1 MALPKFI
8 TQEIKDLVGASEQDK
23 VNWYADQLDSGL
35 SDAEI
40 RARVNEVLGTSYSGY
55 EPDWQYLKRQAAE
68 PLTPEIAKNLMQR
81 SMTTGVNTAD
91 FDKYGGYD
99 AVAAMYNANQGS
111 YNLADQT
118 LAQLQSAANQ
128 IADTGVGNQAV
139 LDLVKS
145 NTQQQQQQQQQ
156 PGTDY
161 QGTVTGGAGVDFK
174 GSSGLREFYGPYVA
188 DYLSRASALLGLRD
202 SPDYQPIKFGTAE
215 KGGTY
220 GADTAKTL
228 ANLQARRESMMGMGE
243 DKSAMFQPYQ
253 YSFAPKPAKSGGVMS
268 LVDHYDDGG
277 AVGNAA
283 VTTSGGVGSDT
294 IAGGMQGTQ
303 VVPSTYSAPTNTYSG
318 PGASGITTGSFDPD
332 AIKRFTNPYATAV
345 TDPQVREAK
354 RQAELA
360 RQSQAAKFS
369 QAGAFGGSR
378 SILAENELGRNLAT
392 QIGDIYGK
400 GQKEAY
406 DAALRAFEA
415 EEGRKLTAG
424 VETERARQEAGRQG
438 LTGAANEAQY
448 QQLARDLQQR
458 AEEATARGDQF
469 AANLALQQLA
479 EANRAA
485 EATRQFEYTQARD
498 TYLDPFRELGYASQ
512 LLQGLPISAAAT
524 GVSPITESLI
534 SALGLGNI
542 LGVGNTTKTTTTT
555 SDRRL
560 KTDIQTIGVL
570 GDGLKVYSYRY
581 KSGGPVH
588 IGVMADEVAVLR
600 PQAYIKGGAGDGFD
614 AVDYSK
620 L

>member
-1 MALPKFI
+1 MAISEKDLPANWGVKGGPYDETDEKIAWFKSHDVTIEDLINAGAITADEAPWFKTQGLKSVGDRVDTLAAEFDHIPKFKI
-8 TQEIKDLVGASEQDK
+8 A
-23 VNWYADQLDSGL
+23 ADINAGL
-35 SDAEI
+35 SDEAI
-40 RARVNEVLGTSYSGY
+40 RAKYTVA
-55 EPDWQYLKRQAAE
+55 PDVATK
-68 PLTPEIAKNLMQR
+68 LMQQ
-81 SMTTGVNTAD
+81 SMTTGTLDPYA
-91 FDKYGGYD
+91 FARLGGYD
-99 AVAAMYNANQGS
+99 AVKDVYDANQGS
-111 YNLADQT
+111 YNLADIP
-118 LAQLQSAANQ
+118 LSQLKSAANQ
-128 IADTGVGNQAV
+128 IADTGVGNRAV

-145 NTQQQQQQQQQ
+145 NTQQ

-161 QGTVTGGAGVDFK
+161 QSTITGGSGVDFK
-174 GSSGLREFYGPYVA
+174 GSTGLREAYGPYVL

-202 SPDYQPIKFGTAE
+202 AENYQPIKFGTAE

-228 ANLQARRESMMGMGE
+228 ASLQTQRENMMGMGE
-243 DKSAMFQPYQ
+243 DKSAMFQPYK

-268 LVDHYDDGG
+268 LVDHYDAGG

-294 IAGGMQGTQ
+294 IAGGTQGAQ
-303 VVPSTYSAPTNTYSG
+303 VVPSTYNAPTNTYTG
-318 PGASGITTGSFDPD
+318 PGDSGITTGSFDSA
-332 AIKRFTNPYATAV
+332 AISRFTNPYATAV

-354 RQAELA
+354 RQAQLA
-360 RQSQAAKFS
+360 SQAQAAKFS

-469 AANLALQQLA
+469 AASLALQQLQ

-485 EATRQFEYTQARD
+485 ESARTFEYTQARD

-512 LLQGLPISAAAT
+512 LLQGLPISASTT
-524 GVSPITESLI
+524 GISP
-534 SALGLGNI
+534 SANA
-542 LGVGNTTKTTTTT
+542 
-555 SDRRL
+555 L
-560 KTDIQTIGVL
+560 KALLASAGVL
-570 GDGLKVYSYRY
+570 FPDET
-581 KSGGPVH
+581 GG
-588 IGVMADEVAVLR
+588 
-600 PQAYIKGGAGDGFD
+600 
-614 AVDYSK
+614 
-620 L
+620 

>member
-1 MALPKFI
+1 MAISEKDLPANWGVKGGPYDETDEKIAWFKSHGVTIEDLISAGAITADEAPWFKTQGLKSVGDRVDTLAAEFDHIPKFKI
-8 TQEIKDLVGASEQDK
+8 A
-23 VNWYADQLDSGL
+23 ADINAGL
-35 SDAEI
+35 SDEAI
-40 RARVNEVLGTSYSGY
+40 RAKYTVA
-55 EPDWQYLKRQAAE
+55 PDVATK
-68 PLTPEIAKNLMQR
+68 LMQQ
-81 SMTTGVNTAD
+81 SMTTGTLDPYA
-91 FDKYGGYD
+91 FARLGGYD
-99 AVAAMYNANQGS
+99 AVKEVYDANQGS
-111 YNLADQT
+111 YNLADIP
-118 LAQLQSAANQ
+118 LSQLKSAANQ
-128 IADTGVGNQAV
+128 IADTGVGNRAV

-145 NTQQQQQQQQQ
+145 NTQQ

-161 QGTVTGGAGVDFK
+161 QSTVTGGSGVDFK
-174 GSSGLREFYGPYVA
+174 GSTGLREAYGPYVL

-202 SPDYQPIKFGTAE
+202 AENYQPIKFGTAE

-228 ANLQARRESMMGMGE
+228 ASLQTQRENMMGMGE
-243 DKSAMFQPYQ
+243 DKSAMFQPYK

-268 LVDHYDDGG
+268 LVDHYDAGG

-294 IAGGMQGTQ
+294 IAGGMQGAQ
-303 VVPSTYSAPTNTYSG
+303 VVPSTYNAPTNIYSG
-318 PGASGITTGSFDPD
+318 PGDSGITTGSFDSA
-332 AIKRFTNPYATAV
+332 AISRFTNPYATAV

-354 RQAELA
+354 RQAQLA
-360 RQSQAAKFS
+360 SQAQAAKFS

-469 AANLALQQLA
+469 AASLALQQLQ

-485 EATRQFEYTQARD
+485 ESARTFEYTQARD

-512 LLQGLPISAAAT
+512 LLQGLPISASTT
-524 GVSPITESLI
+524 GISP
-534 SALGLGNI
+534 SANA
-542 LGVGNTTKTTTTT
+542 
-555 SDRRL
+555 L
-560 KTDIQTIGVL
+560 KALLASAGVL
-570 GDGLKVYSYRY
+570 FPDET
-581 KSGGPVH
+581 GG
-588 IGVMADEVAVLR
+588 
-600 PQAYIKGGAGDGFD
+600 
-614 AVDYSK
+614 
-620 L
+620 

>member
-118 LAQLQSAANQ
+118 LSQLQSAANQ

-145 NTQQQQQQQQQ
+145 NTQQ

-174 GSSGLREFYGPYVA
+174 GSTGLREAYGPYA
-188 DYLSRASALLGLRD
+188 LDYLSRASALLGLRD
-202 SPDYQPIKFGTAE
+202 VDPTTGKAAFTGLKFGDT
-215 KGGTY
+215 
-220 GADTAKTL
+220 DTARGGYGVEAAQTL
-228 ANLQARRESMMGMGE
+228 KDLQARRESMMGMGE

-294 IAGGMQGTQ
+294 IAGGMQGAQ
-303 VVPSTYSAPTNTYSG
+303 VVPSTYSAPTNTYTG
-318 PGASGITTGSFDPD
+318 PGATGITTGSFDPD
-332 AIKRFTNPYATAV
+332 AISRFTNPYAIAV

-424 VETERARQEAGRQG
+424 IETERARQEAGRQG

-542 LGVGNTTKTTTTT
+542 LGVGNTTKT

>member
-1 MALPKFI
+1 MAISEKDLPANWGVKGGPYDEADEKIAWFKSHGVTIEDLISAGAITADEAPWFKTQGLESVGDRVDTLAAEFDHIPKFKI
-8 TQEIKDLVGASEQDK
+8 A
-23 VNWYADQLDSGL
+23 ADINAGL
-35 SDAEI
+35 SDEAI
-40 RARVNEVLGTSYSGY
+40 RAKYTVA
-55 EPDWQYLKRQAAE
+55 PDVATK
-68 PLTPEIAKNLMQR
+68 LMQQ
-81 SMTTGVNTAD
+81 SMTTGTIDPYA
-91 FDKYGGYD
+91 FAKLGGYD
-99 AVAAMYNANQGS
+99 AVKEVYDANQGS
-111 YNLADQT
+111 YNLADIP
-118 LAQLQSAANQ
+118 LSQLKSAADR
-128 IADTGVGNQAV
+128 IATTGVGNKAV

-145 NTQQQQQQQQQ
+145 NTQQQQPQ
-156 PGTDY
+156 PFKS
-161 QGTVTGGAGVDFK
+161 VTGDTGVK
-174 GSSGLREFYGPYVA
+174 VEGESGLREGYTDYVQ
-188 DYLSRASALLGLRD
+188 DMLQRASGLLARRNVDPVTGE
-202 SPDYQPIKFGTAE
+202 PTYTGPQF
-215 KGGTY
+215 GGTGAGGY
-220 GADTAKTL
+220 GTETAQTL
-228 ANLQARRESMMGMGE
+228 KDLQARREAMMGIGE
-243 DKSAMFQPYQ
+243 DKSAVFQPYK

-294 IAGGMQGTQ
+294 IAGGTQGAQ
-303 VVPSTYSAPTNTYSG
+303 VVPSTYNAPTNIYSG
-318 PGASGITTGSFDPD
+318 PGDSGITTGSFDPA
-332 AIKRFTNPYATAV
+332 AISRFTNPYATAV

-512 LLQGLPISAAAT
+512 LLTGLPIKAGDTGTSSLAEAIAGGAG
-524 GVSPITESLI
+524 GVSLVNSIINNPTYMADLRK
-534 SALGLGNI
+534 ALGLPPG
-542 LGVGNTTKTTTTT
+542 
-555 SDRRL
+555 
-560 KTDIQTIGVL
+560 
-570 GDGLKVYSYRY
+570 
-581 KSGGPVH
+581 
-588 IGVMADEVAVLR
+588 
-600 PQAYIKGGAGDGFD
+600 
-614 AVDYSK
+614 
-620 L
+620 

>member
-118 LAQLQSAANQ
+118 LSQLQSAANQ
-128 IADTGVGNQAV
+128 IQATGVGNQAV

-156 PGTDY
+156 QQPGTDY
-161 QGTVTGGAGVDFK
+161 QGTVTGGSGVDFK
-174 GSSGLREFYGPYVA
+174 GSTGLREAYGPYVL

-243 DKSAMFQPYQ
+243 DKFAMFQPYQ

-268 LVDHYDDGG
+268 LVDHYDAGG

-294 IAGGMQGTQ
+294 IAGGMQGVQ
-303 VVPSTYSAPTNTYSG
+303 VVPSTYTAPTNIYSG
-318 PGASGITTGSFDPD
+318 PGDSGITTGSFDPA
-332 AIKRFTNPYATAV
+332 AISRFTNPYTTAV

-360 RQSQAAKFS
+360 KLSQAAKFT
-369 QAGAFGGSR
+369 QAGAFGGSGR
-378 SILAENELGRNLAT
+378 ILAENEIGRNLAT
-392 QIGDIYGK
+392 QVGDIYGK
-400 GQKEAY
+400 GQKEAF

-424 VETERARQEAGRQG
+424 IETERARQEAGRQG

-458 AEEATARGDQF
+458 AEEAAARGDQF

-498 TYLDPFRELGYASQ
+498 TYLDPYRELGYASQ
-512 LLQGLPISAAAT
+512 LLQGLPTSASAT
-524 GVSPITESLI
+524 GISP
-534 SALGLGNI
+534 SANA
-542 LGVGNTTKTTTTT
+542 
-555 SDRRL
+555 L
-560 KTDIQTIGVL
+560 KALLASAGVL
-570 GDGLKVYSYRY
+570 FPDET
-581 KSGGPVH
+581 GG
-588 IGVMADEVAVLR
+588 
-600 PQAYIKGGAGDGFD
+600 
-614 AVDYSK
+614 
-620 L
+620 

>member
-118 LAQLQSAANQ
+118 LSQLQSAANQ
-128 IADTGVGNQAV
+128 IQATGVGNQAV

-156 PGTDY
+156 QQPGTDY
-161 QGTVTGGAGVDFK
+161 QGTVTGGSGVDFK
-174 GSSGLREFYGPYVA
+174 GSTGLREAYGPYVL

-243 DKSAMFQPYQ
+243 DKFAMFQPYQ

-268 LVDHYDDGG
+268 LVDHYDAGG

-294 IAGGMQGTQ
+294 IAGGMQGVQ
-303 VVPSTYSAPTNTYSG
+303 VVPSTYTAPTNIYSG
-318 PGASGITTGSFDPD
+318 PGDSGITTGSFDPA
-332 AIKRFTNPYATAV
+332 AISRFTNPYTTAV

-360 RQSQAAKFS
+360 KLSQAAKFT
-369 QAGAFGGSR
+369 QAGAFGGSGR
-378 SILAENELGRNLAT
+378 ILAENEIGRNLAT
-392 QIGDIYGK
+392 QVGDIYGK
-400 GQKEAY
+400 GQKEAF

-424 VETERARQEAGRQG
+424 IETERARQEAGRQG

-458 AEEATARGDQF
+458 AEEAAARGDQF

-498 TYLDPFRELGYASQ
+498 TYLDPYRELGYASQ
-512 LLQGLPISAAAT
+512 LLQGLPISASTT
-524 GVSPITESLI
+524 GISP
-534 SALGLGNI
+534 SANA
-542 LGVGNTTKTTTTT
+542 
-555 SDRRL
+555 L
-560 KTDIQTIGVL
+560 KALLASAGVL
-570 GDGLKVYSYRY
+570 FPDET
-581 KSGGPVH
+581 GG
-588 IGVMADEVAVLR
+588 
-600 PQAYIKGGAGDGFD
+600 
-614 AVDYSK
+614 
-620 L
+620 

>member
-1 MALPKFI
+1 MAI
-8 TQEIKDLVGASEQDK
+8 SGKDLPANWGVKGGPYDETDEKIAWFKSHGVTIEDLISAGAITADEAPWFKTQGLKSVGDRVDTLAAEFDHIPIFK
-23 VNWYADQLDSGL
+23 IAADINAGL
-35 SDAEI
+35 SDEAI
-40 RARVNEVLGTSYSGY
+40 RAKYTVT
-55 EPDWQYLKRQAAE
+55 PDV
-68 PLTPEIAKNLMQR
+68 AKNLMQR
-81 SMTTGVNTAD
+81 SMTTGVNTVD

-99 AVAAMYNANQGS
+99 AVKEVYDANQGS

-118 LAQLQSAANQ
+118 LSQLQSAANQ
-128 IADTGVGNQAV
+128 IANTGVGNRAV

-145 NTQQQQQQQQQ
+145 NTQQ

-161 QGTVTGGAGVDFK
+161 QGTVTGGSGVDFK
-174 GSSGLREFYGPYVA
+174 GSTGLREAYGPYA
-188 DYLSRASALLGLRD
+188 LDYLSRASALLGLRD

-268 LVDHYDDGG
+268 LVDHYDNGG

-294 IAGGMQGTQ
+294 IAGGTQGAQ
-303 VVPSTYSAPTNTYSG
+303 VVSSTYSTPTNTYTG
-318 PGASGITTGSFDPD
+318 PGASGITTGSFDPA
-332 AIKRFTNPYATAV
+332 AISRFTNQYTTAV

-360 RQSQAAKFS
+360 KLSQAAKFT
-369 QAGAFGGSR
+369 QAGAFGGSGR
-378 SILAENELGRNLAT
+378 ILAENEIGRNLAT
-392 QIGDIYGK
+392 QVGDIYGK
-400 GQKEAY
+400 GQKEAF

-424 VETERARQEAGRQG
+424 IETERARQEAGRQG

-458 AEEATARGDQF
+458 AEEAAARGDQF

-498 TYLDPFRELGYASQ
+498 TYLDPYRELGYASQ
-512 LLQGLPISAAAT
+512 LLQGLPTSASAT
-524 GVSPITESLI
+524 GISP
-534 SALGLGNI
+534 SANA
-542 LGVGNTTKTTTTT
+542 
-555 SDRRL
+555 L
-560 KTDIQTIGVL
+560 KALLASAGVL
-570 GDGLKVYSYRY
+570 FPDET
-581 KSGGPVH
+581 GG
-588 IGVMADEVAVLR
+588 
-600 PQAYIKGGAGDGFD
+600 
-614 AVDYSK
+614 
-620 L
+620 

>member
-1 MALPKFI
+1 MAIDIAGLKAAAA
-8 TQEIKDLVGASEQDK
+8 GSEEDK
-23 VNWYADQLDSGL
+23 INWYVDQLKAGYT
-35 SDAEI
+35 DAEI
-40 RARVNEVLGTSYSGY
+40 TAAVDKALGSSYATAKAGTQ
-55 EPDWQYLKRQAAE
+55 EGDEWNYLQDKAAE
-68 PLTPEIAKNLMQR
+68 KIISKLGGASAKEKAIAYNQLYQGAGLTNDEIQQNILDIAGEQDPEQMRALLGMAGARRASQLATGAEKADFVKQMIGYGYTPEEIVSYIDTAVGPQTSGHMSELFR
-81 SMTTGVNTAD
+81 LAGV
-91 FDKYGGYD
+91 
-99 AVAAMYNANQGS
+99 QLPGS
-111 YNLADQT
+111 N
-118 LAQLQSAANQ
+118 
-128 IADTGVGNQAV
+128 
-139 LDLVKS
+139 
-145 NTQQQQQQQQQ
+145 QQQ

-161 QGTVTGGAGVDFK
+161 QGTVTGGSGVDFK
-174 GSSGLREFYGPYVA
+174 GSTGLREAYGPYVT

-220 GADTAKTL
+220 GADTANTL
-228 ANLQARRESMMGMGE
+228 ANLQSRREAMMGMGE

-253 YSFAPKPAKSGGVMS
+253 YSFAPKPAKSGGIMS
-268 LVDHYDDGG
+268 LVDHYDNGG

-294 IAGGMQGTQ
+294 VAGGMQGTQ
-303 VVPSTYSAPTNTYSG
+303 VVPSTYNAPTNTYTG
-318 PGASGITTGSFDPD
+318 PGATGITTGSFDPD
-332 AIKRFTNPYATAV
+332 AISRFTNPFTTAV

-354 RQAELA
+354 RQAQLA
-360 RQSQAAKFS
+360 SQAQAAKFS

-469 AANLALQQLA
+469 AASLALQQLQ

-485 EATRQFEYTQARD
+485 ESARTFEYTQARD

-512 LLQGLPISAAAT
+512 LLQGLPISASTT
-524 GVSPITESLI
+524 GISP
-534 SALGLGNI
+534 SANA
-542 LGVGNTTKTTTTT
+542 
-555 SDRRL
+555 L
-560 KTDIQTIGVL
+560 KALLASAGVL
-570 GDGLKVYSYRY
+570 FPDET
-581 KSGGPVH
+581 GG
-588 IGVMADEVAVLR
+588 
-600 PQAYIKGGAGDGFD
+600 
-614 AVDYSK
+614 
-620 L
+620 